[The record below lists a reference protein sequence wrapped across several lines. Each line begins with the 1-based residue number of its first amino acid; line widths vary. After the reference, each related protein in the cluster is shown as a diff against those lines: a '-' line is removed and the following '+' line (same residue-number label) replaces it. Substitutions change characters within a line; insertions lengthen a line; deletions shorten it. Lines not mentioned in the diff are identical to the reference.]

1 MELNLIQKMNKQ
13 SYRKGFIIFSALYI
27 LSFNSS
33 YAQQAENPVEPVTT
47 EIIQNSET
55 KNSSEEASTQ
65 KKEEAPVETAS
76 PETAPRKK
84 SGVVIADDEDQKP
97 KKQEKLQLRTN
108 EMEKQYLDSTSFSY
122 TFFDRLFIGFL
133 YGAVSGGA
141 IGSGVGLYAYD
152 STQKDISKN
161 NIYKFAGILGGVG
174 ATTGIVTAVI
184 ETIKDKPFKYGAGL
198 FENSWY
204 GAIAGA
210 LVGGVAGAIP
220 YSSSGNS
227 DDILKYT
234 GVGVMAGVSAGWLA
248 YFLLPKNYQMIYIDF
263 DQYQTRAGIKYLF

>member
-1 MELNLIQKMNKQ
+1 MIKQ
-13 SYRKGFIIFSALYI
+13 NFRKEFLIFSVLHI

-33 YAQQAENPVEPVTT
+33 YAQQADTTVEPVTT
-47 EIIQNSET
+47 ETIQNNET
-55 KNSSEEASTQ
+55 RNSLEEISNP
-65 KKEEAPVETAS
+65 KKEEAPADTVS
-76 PETAPRKK
+76 PETAPKKK
-84 SGVVIADDEDQKP
+84 SGVVVIADDEDQKP

-108 EMEKQYLDSTSFSY
+108 EMEKQYLNSTSFTY

-184 ETIKDKPFKYGAGL
+184 ETIKDKPFKYGTGL

-204 GAIAGA
+204 GALAGA

-220 YSSSGNS
+220 YSSSGNT
-227 DDILKYT
+227 DDIIKYT

-248 YFLLPKNYQMIYIDF
+248 YFLLPENYQMIYIHF
-263 DQYQTRAGIKYLF
+263 DQNQTRAGIKYLF